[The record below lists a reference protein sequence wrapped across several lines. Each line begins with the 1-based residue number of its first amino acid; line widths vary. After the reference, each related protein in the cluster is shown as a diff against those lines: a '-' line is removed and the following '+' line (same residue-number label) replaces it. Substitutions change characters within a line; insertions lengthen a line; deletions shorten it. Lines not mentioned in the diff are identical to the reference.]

1 MKHKAE
7 HSRKMIED
15 RSYALSPEQ
24 LLEAS
29 MKEGKKTKEDW
40 TKKDLPRLTE
50 KMLNSY
56 ERDAEFSHLNGKDLP
71 SKSVTIGVLND
82 VLTVLFPGYHGKGAP
97 TTARTKLFLDNKL
110 NSIHNRLL
118 GEVEKSLKYVC
129 GLIQKCSADVCRA
142 RSLVVVKEV
151 LDKIPG
157 IREVLKGDIRAA
169 YDGDP
174 AAKSIDEVILSYP
187 CVVAIAIYRISHEL
201 YVRGVPLIPRIMNEY
216 AHSIT
221 GIDIHPG
228 ARIGKNFF
236 IDHGTGVVIGETAE
250 IGDNVRIYQGVTL
263 GAMSFLKDE
272 HGRLVKGLKRHP
284 TVKNNVV
291 IYSGATILGEKAVI
305 GEGATIGGNVW
316 ITSSIPP
323 WTTVTIVPPRLIYKN
338 KEKTVK
344 HRRGS

>member
-1 MKHKAE
+1 MKHKKE
-7 HSRKMIED
+7 RSERVIED

-24 LLEAS
+24 LLEAF
-29 MKEGKKTKEDW
+29 MKEGKQMKEDW
-40 TKKDLPRLTE
+40 AEKDLPRLTE
-50 KMLNSY
+50 EVLNSY
-56 ERDAEFSHLNGKDLP
+56 EKDAEFSHLNGKDLP
-71 SKSVTIGVLND
+71 SKTVIIDVLND
-82 VLTVLFPGYHGKGAP
+82 ILAVLFPGYHGKATP
-97 TTARTKLFLDNKL
+97 TRAKTRLFLGSKL
-110 NSIHNRLL
+110 SSIQNRLL

-129 GLIQKCSADVCRA
+129 RLIQKCSTDVCRA

-151 LDKIPG
+151 LEKIPE
-157 IREVLKGDIRAA
+157 IREVMKGDIRAA

-201 YVRGVPLIPRIMNEY
+201 YVRGVPLIPRMMNEY

-228 ARIGKNFF
+228 AKIGKNFF

-272 HGRLVKGLKRHP
+272 YGHLVKGLKRHP
-284 TVKNNVV
+284 TVKDNVV
-291 IYSGATILGEKAVI
+291 IYSGATILGEKAII

-323 WTTVTIVPPRLIYKN
+323 WTTVTIVPPRLVYKN
-338 KEKTVK
+338 KKKAVTHVK
-344 HRRGS
+344 VY